1 MYNTKVPKN
10 YLVSG
15 ICKVSIMLLQVFS
28 EEEVKEQKRLS
39 LVDERESLKRLWDD
53 QVG

>member
-1 MYNTKVPKN
+1 MYDTAKAD

-15 ICKVSIMLLQVFS
+15 ICKVCIMLLQVFS
-28 EEEVKEQKRLS
+28 EEEVKDVERLS
-39 LVDERESLKRLWDD
+39 LVDERQSLKRLWDD